1 MNDLLSWLIFAGLIW
16 LAWRFYVGSK
26 KVSNSIEVQPV
37 VSSRTP
43 APASFRDQ
51 APQKPQPKPIVNS
64 PPKEDPQTRHIRKAL
79 SFAKTQHRELEKKQ
93 REHAA
98 WERNYGLAQVHEL
111 DMLGG
116 VEFEEYLAGLFRK
129 QGFKVELTPSSG
141 DYGADLLLIKDGKR
155 IAVQAKRYVGSVGV
169 AAVQE
174 ALSGMAYYRCSA
186 SWVVTTGTFTPNAV
200 ELAEKSI
207 VRLIGRAE
215 LGKMIARLAEQR
227 GVAT

>member
-1 MNDLLSWLIFAGLIW
+1 MNDLFPWLILAGLIW
-16 LAWRFYVGSK
+16 LAWKIFGSSK
-26 KVSNSIEVQPV
+26 KASASIEVQPV

-43 APASFRDQ
+43 APANLRNQTS
-51 APQKPQPKPIVNS
+51 QKP
-64 PPKEDPQTRHIRKAL
+64 PPQEDPQTRHIHKAL
-79 SFAKTQHRELEKKQ
+79 SFAKSQHRELEKKQ

-111 DMLGG
+111 DKLGG

-129 QGFKVELTPSSG
+129 QGYKVELTPSSG

-155 IAVQAKRYVGSVGV
+155 IAVQAKRYAGSVGV

-174 ALSGMAYYRCSA
+174 ALSGMAYYQCSA
-186 SWVVTTGTFTPNAV
+186 AWVVTTGTFTPNAV
-200 ELAEKSI
+200 ELAEKSN

-227 GVAT
+227 GVVA

>member
-1 MNDLLSWLIFAGLIW
+1 MNDLLPWLILAGLIW
-16 LAWRFYVGSK
+16 LAWKIYAGGEKLSTK
-26 KVSNSIEVQPV
+26 GMTDPV
-37 VSSRTP
+37 
-43 APASFRDQ
+43 ASAQ
-51 APQKPQPKPIVNS
+51 STPIVNS
-64 PPKEDPQTRHIRKAL
+64 PPKDDPQTRHIRKAL

-111 DMLGG
+111 DKLGG

-155 IAVQAKRYVGSVGV
+155 IAVQAKRYAGSVGV

-174 ALSGMAYYRCSA
+174 ALSGMAYYQCSA
-186 SWVVTTGTFTPNAV
+186 AWVVTTGTFTPNAV
-200 ELAEKSI
+200 ELAEKSN

-215 LGKMIARLAEQR
+215 LGMMIARMAETNE
-227 GVAT
+227 GTA